1 MATPRNEKTQLD
13 SGTTVGLSDTKDK
26 TSPVTTF
33 GNDGGVLCLGPF
45 RTGTYSMTKALNI
58 LGIDRVLHGRHM
70 SGWAKENPL
79 LLQQWARAAWANLPY
94 MRVLYPDQS
103 PGWLKPEFAS
113 DTTPFA
119 RQHWDVLLGDYQSIA
134 DVACLYPE
142 SLIKAYPRAKV
153 ILCYR
158 DPDKWAAS
166 IDATLVQMVTGW
178 AGTLVRQFAEPLTGT
193 FGFTMRWD
201 VLRAWF
207 EVGTVT
213 EMRAVYRDKFEAHYA
228 AVRAMVPPDQ
238 LLEYRLGSGWG
249 PLCEFLGAPEPG
261 MGVPFPRVNDGKTL
275 RRTLRLGMATTLL
288 KALWMLLRFPVMLA
302 ALWLLIRAGAGAL
315 ISGNFTDNRWSI

>member
-1 MATPRNEKTQLD
+1 MP
-13 SGTTVGLSDTKDK
+13 G
-26 TSPVTTF
+26 
-33 GNDGGVLCLGPF
+33 
-45 RTGTYSMTKALNI
+45 
-58 LGIDRVLHGRHM
+58 
-70 SGWAKENPL
+70 
-79 LLQQWARAAWANLPY
+79 PY
-94 MRVLYPDQS
+94 MRVLYPDRP

-113 DTTPFA
+113 DTSSFT
-119 RQHWDVLLGDYQSIA
+119 RQEWDVLLANYQSIA

-166 IDATLVQMVTGW
+166 IDDTLVQTVTGW
-178 AGTLVRQFAEPLTGT
+178 AGTLVRRLAEPLTGT

-228 AVRAMVPPDQ
+228 VVRAMVPPEQ
-238 LLEYRLGSGWG
+238 LLEYRLGDGWG
-249 PLCEFLGAPEPG
+249 PLCEFLGTPEPG
-261 MGVPFPRVNDGKTL
+261 PGVSFPRVNDGKTL
-275 RRTLRLGMATTLL
+275 RRTLRRGMATTML
-288 KALWMLLRFPVMLA
+288 KALLILLRFPVMLA
-302 ALWLLIRAGAGAL
+302 GLWLLIRAGRY
-315 ISGNFTDNRWSI
+315 TDIWKTYKQ

>member
-1 MATPRNEKTQLD
+1 MMASLRNQTIQPNT
-13 SGTTVGLSDTKDK
+13 GANAVLSDTKHS
-26 TSPVTTF
+26 TYPGTTF
-33 GNDGGVLCLGPF
+33 GNDGGILCLGPF
-45 RTGTYSMTKALNI
+45 RTGTFSMTKALNI
-58 LGIDRVLHGRHM
+58 LGVDRVLHGRHM
-70 SGWAKENPL
+70 TGWAKENPM

-94 MRVLYPDQS
+94 MRVLYPHRP

-113 DTTPFA
+113 DTTSFT
-119 RQHWDVLLGDYQSIA
+119 REEWDVLLADYHSVA

-153 ILCYR
+153 ILCHR

-166 IDATLVQMVTGW
+166 IDATLVQLVTGW
-178 AGTLVRQFAEPLTGT
+178 AGTLARRFAEPLTGT

-213 EMRAVYRDKFEAHYA
+213 EMRVVYRDRFEAHYE
-228 AVRAMVPPDQ
+228 AVRAMVPREQ
-238 LLEYRLGSGWG
+238 LLEYRLGDGWG
-249 PLCEFLGAPEPG
+249 PLCEFLGTPQPG
-261 MGVPFPRVNDGKTL
+261 PGVSFPRVNDGKTL
-275 RRTLRLGMATTLL
+275 RRSLRLGMATTVG

-302 ALWLLIRAGAGAL
+302 GLWLLIRAGRY
-315 ISGNFTDNRWSI
+315 SEFWKT

>member
-1 MATPRNEKTQLD
+1 MATLRNKKTQQPD
-13 SGTTVGLSDTKDK
+13 SGADAVLSDTKEN

-45 RTGTYSMTKALNI
+45 RTGTYSMTKALNM
-58 LGIDRVLHGRHM
+58 LGVDRVLHGRHM
-70 SGWAKENPL
+70 SRWAKENPV

-94 MRVLYPDQS
+94 MRVLYPDRP

-113 DTTPFA
+113 DTT
-119 RQHWDVLLGDYQSIA
+119 IA

-158 DPDKWAAS
+158 DPDKWATS
-166 IDATLVQMVTGW
+166 IDATLVQLLTGW
-178 AGTLVRQFAEPLTGT
+178 AGTLVRQLAEPLTGI
-193 FGFTMRWD
+193 FGLTMRWD

-207 EVGTVT
+207 EVATVT
-213 EMRAVYRDKFEAHYA
+213 EMRAVYKDKFEAHYA
-228 AVRAMVPPDQ
+228 TVRAMVPPGQ
-238 LLEYRLGSGWG
+238 LLEYRLGDGWG
-249 PLCEFLGAPEPG
+249 PLCEFLGTSEPSP
-261 MGVPFPRVNDGKTL
+261 GVSFPRVNDGKTL
-275 RRTLRLGMATTLL
+275 RRTLRLGMAVTLL

-302 ALWLLIRAGAGAL
+302 GLWLLIRAGW
-315 ISGNFTDNRWSI
+315 RH